1 MTMLPITY
9 GYARVSKADD
19 DAKNLDTQLH
29 LLADHG
35 IRRDLIFTDV
45 ASGRT
50 MNHPGWQD
58 LMSRIQPGDTVAV
71 AFLDRFSRSFEEGV
85 RIQAELTQRNIG
97 IVALRENIDSREGS
111 AVSKFFRRAML
122 AQGAYQVDTTS
133 ERIRDG
139 QARARGEGRHI
150 GRPPALST
158 EQTEQCRRMSQEGAG
173 LRQIAR
179 VMQCSPA
186 TVKKVLEGRSGRFLL
201 PQGPQM

>member
-19 DAKNLDTQLH
+19 DSKNLETQLR
-29 LLADHG
+29 LLANHG

-50 MNHPGWQD
+50 MNRPGWQD

-71 AFLDRFSRSFEEGV
+71 AFLDRFSRNFEEGV

-111 AVSKFFRRAML
+111 AASKFFRRSML
-122 AQGAYQVDTTS
+122 AQGAYQVDSAS
-133 ERIRDG
+133 ERIKLGLER
-139 QARARGEGRHI
+139 ARAEGKRV
-150 GRPPALST
+150 GRPPALSPD
-158 EQTEQCRRMSQEGAG
+158 QMEQCRRLAEEGAG

-186 TVKKVLEGRSGRFLL
+186 TVKKVLERG
-201 PQGPQM
+201 

>member
-1 MTMLPITY
+1 MTMLPVTY

-19 DAKNLDTQLH
+19 DAKNLETQLR

-50 MNHPGWQD
+50 MNRPGWQD
-58 LMSRIQPGDTVAV
+58 LMSRIQPGDTVVV
-71 AFLDRFSRSFEEGV
+71 AFLDRFSRHFEEGV

-97 IVALRENIDSREGS
+97 IVALRENIDSRDSS
-111 AVSKFFRRAML
+111 AAGKYFRRAML
-122 AQGAYQVDTTS
+122 ALGAYQVDATS
-133 ERIRDG
+133 ERIKLGLER
-139 QARARGEGRHI
+139 ARAEGKRV
-150 GRPPALST
+150 GRPPALSPD
-158 EQTEQCRRMSQEGAG
+158 QMEQCRRMAEEGAG

-186 TVKKVLEGRSGRFLL
+186 TVKKVLDRG
-201 PQGPQM
+201 

>member
-19 DAKNLDTQLH
+19 DSKNLETQLR
-29 LLADHG
+29 LLAGHG

-50 MNHPGWQD
+50 MNRPGWQD

-71 AFLDRFSRSFEEGV
+71 AFLDRFSRNFEEGV

-111 AVSKFFRRAML
+111 AASKFFRRSML
-122 AQGAYQVDTTS
+122 AQGAY
-133 ERIRDG
+133 
-139 QARARGEGRHI
+139 
-150 GRPPALST
+150 
-158 EQTEQCRRMSQEGAG
+158 
-173 LRQIAR
+173 
-179 VMQCSPA
+179 
-186 TVKKVLEGRSGRFLL
+186 
-201 PQGPQM
+201 